1 MLYEAKGDFDTPP
14 FALYMLFLLFLIQRF
29 QGEIEGGAFPFF
41 GIEPQLAAELFD
53 KVFAQH

>member
-1 MLYEAKGDFDTPP
+1 MKQKGILTHLLLLYIC
-14 FALYMLFLLFLIQRF
+14 YCLLFLIQRF